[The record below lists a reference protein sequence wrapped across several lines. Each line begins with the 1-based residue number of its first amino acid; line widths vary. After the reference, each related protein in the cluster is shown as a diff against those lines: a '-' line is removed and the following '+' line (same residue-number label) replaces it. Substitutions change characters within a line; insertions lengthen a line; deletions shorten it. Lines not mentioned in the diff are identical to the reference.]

1 MEARILERTDLLFT
15 RSYYTPER
23 MVRCFHIVVLVC
35 SIATFATLAVSTG
48 STNWKEDLDIYKN
61 MHKYIGLWR
70 ACIVV
75 KGDSVSELPP
85 FRECDRDFL
94 RPRLQEPPGK

>member
-1 MEARILERTDLLFT
+1 MARVFHYIVLF
-15 RSYYTPER
+15 
-23 MVRCFHIVVLVC
+23 CAL
-35 SIATFATLAVSTG
+35 ATFLTLCLSIG

-85 FRECDRDFL
+85 YRECDRDFL
-94 RPRLQEPPGK
+94 RPRHQDSPG